1 MKKNTRYNFLNIY
14 KFIFAIIIA
23 CFLHY
28 VDHFIKPLG
37 LINHFKNQNIAEYLT
52 TKSNALTEFFFI
64 ASGILFFIA
73 YVPKIKNKKMNF
85 QEFFINRT
93 KRLLPYV
100 AVTSLI
106 IWILQVICYN
116 TTGDTWGSIGT
127 IKFSEVIT
135 NILTFGNGIIEK
147 QSLNGPAWY
156 ISVLMFCY
164 VIGYFITKL
173 YIKTN
178 NKLVYFIPLII
189 GLGMHISVPFEG
201 TVIFINCTV
210 ARGLINFFEGI
221 LIYII
226 LDKYDNINK
235 KLKTTLKISSL
246 LIVII
251 SIIILNNPNNFM
263 YIGDI
268 GLYHSFIIMPAL
280 IYLSYNSK
288 LIEKISNNK
297 FITYIGNLS
306 FDIYMMNFIVLCTA
320 YIIIKNL
327 NITPEQLENK
337 WKMIWSIL
345 IAANIIIP
353 IHISMIRNKIKSIK
367 TNKKKNTSE

>member
-28 VDHFIKPLG
+28 NDHFIKPLG
-37 LINHFKNQNIAEYLT
+37 IINHFENHNIATYLT
-52 TKSNALTEFFFI
+52 KESNALTEFFFI

-73 YVPKIKNKKMNF
+73 YVPKIKSKKMNF

-106 IWILQVICYN
+106 MWILQVTCYN
-116 TTGDTWGSIGT
+116 TTGETWGNIGT
-127 IKFSEVIT
+127 IRFSEVII
-135 NILTFGNGIIEK
+135 NILTFGRGIMK
-147 QSLNGPAWY
+147 TQSLNGPAWY
-156 ISVLMFCY
+156 ISVLMACY
-164 VIGYFITKL
+164 IIGYFITKL

-178 NKLVYFIPLII
+178 NKLIYLIPLII
-189 GLGMHISVPFEG
+189 GLGIHINVPFNEE
-201 TVIFINCTV
+201 VIFINGTV

-246 LIVII
+246 IIVII
-251 SIIILNNPNNFM
+251 SILVLNDKNNFV

-268 GLYHSFIIMPAL
+268 DIYHSFVILPAL

-288 LIEKISNNK
+288 IVEKISNNK

-306 FDIYMMNFIVLCTA
+306 FDIYMMNFIIICTS

-327 NITPEQLENK
+327 NITTDQLENK
-337 WKMIWSIL
+337 WKLIWCIL
-345 IAANIIIP
+345 TAANIIIP
-353 IHISMIRNKIKSIK
+353 IHVSLIRRKIKSIQ
-367 TNKKKNTSE
+367 KNTNN

>member
-28 VDHFIKPLG
+28 NDHFIKPLG
-37 LINHFKNQNIAEYLT
+37 LINHFENHNIATYLT
-52 TKSNALTEFFFI
+52 KESGTLTEFFFI

-73 YVPKIKNKKMNF
+73 YVPKIKNNKMNF

-93 KRLLPYV
+93 KRLFPYV

-106 IWILQVICYN
+106 MWILQVICYN
-116 TTGDTWGSIGT
+116 TTGEPWGSIGT
-127 IKFSEVIT
+127 IKFSEVII
-135 NILTFGNGIIEK
+135 NILTFGRGIMK
-147 QSLNGPAWY
+147 TQSLNGPAWY

-164 VIGYFITKL
+164 IIGYFITKL

-178 NKLVYFIPLII
+178 NKLVYLIPLII
-189 GLGMHISVPFEG
+189 GLGIHVSVPFDGE
-201 TVIFINCTV
+201 VIFINGTV

-235 KLKTTLKISSL
+235 KLKTTLKITSL
-246 LIVII
+246 II
-251 SIIILNNPNNFM
+251 IIMSIIVLNNKNNFM

-268 GLYHSFIIMPAL
+268 DLYHSFIIIPAL

-288 LIEKISNNK
+288 IIEKISNNK
-297 FITYIGNLS
+297 FTTYIGNLS
-306 FDIYMMNFIVLCTA
+306 FDIYMMNFIILCA
-320 YIIIKNL
+320 SYLIIKNL

-337 WKMIWSIL
+337 WKIVWYIL
-345 IAANIIIP
+345 TAANIIIP
-353 IHISMIRNKIKSIK
+353 IHINMIRKKIKSIQ
-367 TNKKKNTSE
+367 KNTNN